1 MTRFAQIMRT
11 VKSYL
16 VEVSGIGG
24 TTQNRFISPKGLYS
38 KPKGEN
44 GLVIALSG
52 GGNQDVV
59 LAIQKEIDLEDGDI
73 YLTDDK
79 SYIHF
84 HFKDGKIEVSAK
96 GLVFNVDTFEVNAS
110 ETNFNGGSIKH
121 NGVPIDATHNHTQ
134 TAGDDFG
141 AGGITTPP
149 NA

>member
-1 MTRFAQIMRT
+1 MTRYGKITRT
-11 VKSYL
+11 VKSFL
-16 VEVSGIGG
+16 VEVLGIGG
-24 TTQNRFISPKGLYS
+24 TTQNRLVSPKGLYS

-59 LAIQKEIDLEDGDI
+59 FALQKEIDLEDGDVYI
-73 YLTDDK
+73 TDDK

-96 GLVFNVDTFEVNAS
+96 ELVFNLETFTINAGQ
-110 ETNFNGGSIKH
+110 TNFVGGSITH
-121 NGVPIDATHNHTQ
+121 NGKPIDDTHQHTQ

-149 NA
+149 NG